1 MAGVEGRVAMIT
13 GGGRG
18 IGRATA
24 ETGALSTRAPLLAWS
39 LRMLEVPIPL

>member
-1 MAGVEGRVAMIT
+1 MKLKEQIARIT

-24 ETGALSTRAPLLAWS
+24 ISLANEGANI
-39 LRMLEVPIPL
+39 V